1 MLRRRNWQFVCAA
14 LALVVASPAS
24 TEWFLDVYAGK
35 GFMESAD
42 VDIRPV
48 DVPPSLG
55 RIQADLQDVELDDFT
70 SYGLRIGRWF
80 EAVPGFGLAVDLFRF
95 APDVSTQTV
104 RGSATADLHGTIDD
118 IPINIRAGVNGRVRL
133 GNVDIPPTIA
143 VSSLEVMLR
152 RPLLTSSAFP
162 NGRLQPYISA
172 GPALLLTDIK
182 PDVALGVK
190 AGAGLVWRLSE
201 RIALFGEY
209 RFTHFRP
216 TIETGGVNVAGVETG
231 DLEVEL
237 DANTQSVLGG
247 LSFQFGE

>member
-1 MLRRRNWQFVCAA
+1 MLRRRGWQFVCAA

-35 GFMESAD
+35 AFMESTD

-48 DVPPSLG
+48 DAPPSLG

-80 EAVPGFGLAVDLFRF
+80 EGLHDFGLAVDLFRF
-95 APDVSTQTV
+95 TPNVSTQIGDT
-104 RGSATADLHGTIDD
+104 
-118 IPINIRAGVNGRVRL
+118 PINIGGGVDREVRL
-133 GNVDIPPTIA
+133 RNVIDIPVIIA
-143 VSSLEVMLR
+143 VSSLEVILR

-172 GPALLLTDIK
+172 GPALLLNTK
-182 PDVALGVK
+182 PDVTLGVK

-231 DLEVEL
+231 DLEVES
-237 DANTQSVLGG
+237 DADTQYVLGG